1 MNDGASTS
9 SAVALHDL
17 CERYRRLYMPAVCD
31 ALFHLHLEEKVL
43 PSWLRPLFP
52 EQRIVGEAFT
62 VEGHDIPDVGW
73 DEGIV
78 RMRSYLDMF
87 EQLTPDSLLV
97 STTPGGRVGHFGELT
112 ANAARAHGCVGAILD
127 GNLRDIEGLREIGFQ
142 VFYRDLSPLNGI
154 GRWEM
159 IASQQPVAIG
169 SVVVEPGDIVFGEFD
184 GILVIPRADA
194 VTVLE
199 KAEEIVGAEGLVR
212 AEVRGGDSPW
222 SSFERH
228 GHI

>member
-1 MNDGASTS
+1 MTPP
-9 SAVALHDL
+9 LQEL

-31 ALFHLHLEEKVL
+31 ALFQLGMDEQVL

-52 EQRIVGEAFT
+52 EQRIVGEAYT
-62 VEGHDIPDVGW
+62 VAGRDIEPRVGW
-73 DEGIV
+73 DDGIV
-78 RMRSYLDMF
+78 RMRPYLDMF
-87 EQLTPDSLLV
+87 EQLTPDSVLV
-97 STTPGGRVGHFGELT
+97 STTPGGKVGHFGELT
-112 ANAARAHGCVGAILD
+112 GNAAQAHGCAGVVLD
-127 GNLRDIEGLREIGFQ
+127 GNLRDIEGLRAIGLQ

-159 IASQQPVAIG
+159 VASQQPVTIG
-169 SVVVEPGDIVFGEFD
+169 EVVVRPGDIVFGEFD
-184 GILVIPRADA
+184 GILVVPRADA

-199 KAEEIVGAEGLVR
+199 TAEAIVGAEELVR
-212 AEVRGGDSPW
+212 AEVQGGDSPW